1 MRKGEKVWEA
11 YRPLYTAVFEHYEP
25 VGYMEGFL
33 TEKIATESIR
43 LSRLLDFEGLY
54 VGEKRAFHWDGID
67 RILRFQ
73 GAINR
78 QLFQAIH
85 ELERLQEKR
94 KCDANRSDVK
104 PDKGTA

>member
-1 MRKGEKVWEA
+1 
-11 YRPLYTAVFEHYEP
+11 
-25 VGYMEGFL
+25 MEGFL
-33 TEKIATESIR
+33 AEKIATESIR
-43 LSRLLDFEGLY
+43 YSRLLDFEGYY
-54 VGEKRAFHWDGID
+54 VGEKRAFNWDGVD

-94 KCDANRSDVK
+94 KSKSSGD
-104 PDKGTA
+104 GTNEGSA